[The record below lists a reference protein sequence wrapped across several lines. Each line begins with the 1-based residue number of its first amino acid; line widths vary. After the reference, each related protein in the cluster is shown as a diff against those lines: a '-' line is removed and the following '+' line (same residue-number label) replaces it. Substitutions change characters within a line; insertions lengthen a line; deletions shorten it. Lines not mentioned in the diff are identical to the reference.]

1 MKKKIKF
8 SLLAVTSVLAV
19 GVMALSACGGEKVPE
34 KVSDVIAAVNALPSV
49 EQLSLSDKS
58 KVKSARDKYN
68 ALKNADKGLVTNLDK
83 LDALE
88 AQVKI
93 LLAIDGL
100 EMSFTSDTAMLVSD
114 VYTPV
119 LEGYAYNSI
128 ETTVVYELKDAGT
141 TGAVYN
147 DGTITVTDCGTFTVG
162 ASVSYKGCNIIKEAE
177 CNVEV
182 GIEVSGTVSFAEGFE
197 EVFEDVTVT
206 IGTHTV
212 VVNSD
217 GTWTSVTQYGDR
229 VIYAE
234 SSNYIAK
241 PKEVTVAEG
250 ATELGE
256 LELSL
261 YKIKD
266 DTGKNSVDYDW
277 ENGGYKVVN
286 TNSGNFKG
294 SQVSFPALTAEAGA
308 EFEFG
313 IQLASTDLDPVRT
326 LRQGITVT
334 SGDMFYL
341 ICLNKNGNNGTS
353 SVRVFKDIV
362 GSNVSNDTKALTT
375 SVTLPRALTDDP
387 IGITLLRIKEN
398 GALKWF
404 FCVEQGEIKQLV
416 SLTQGGVPEELA
428 TLDSANLSFGVGGM
442 DDRLADTENNNVIW
456 KQPTLKTGD
465 AAGAAFRHTAEV
477 TIEKD
482 ESDTVSTAT
491 LSAANI
497 FEGGSIT
504 LTVTPKTSDNPETV
518 YAVTATLN
526 NEEIVLTNNND
537 GTFSY
542 TITNVSDD
550 LSFAVNVEMRQTK
563 TIEGRLS
570 CNSALIGTTDFTGA
584 TVSIGSYAATVTADG
599 SWTATVPYGNYTVT
613 ISHPL
618 FTAKAI
624 SNVTVNEAAFTSGN
638 FEFDMY
644 AATGRGFKEYDYESK
659 GYKVVNTNSGSFKG
673 SQVSFPALNVAAGEE
688 FAYSIRLLSTDL
700 DPARTLRQGVTVTAD
715 DMFYLICLNK
725 NGNNGTSSVRVFKNI
740 TGTNVSND
748 TKGLTTS
755 VTLPRALTDEAI
767 KLTLSRVKVGTEF
780 KWYIAVEQGEIKQIV
795 ELTQGGVPE
804 ELKKLDALKFNLGVG
819 GMDDRVGTTLDNN
832 VIWGSPTLAVGENAV
847 SDYKYTA
854 EVTVERDESDTD
866 STAVLSKTSFV
877 YGEEVTLTIT
887 PKAPVGDITYDVTSA
902 KLNGISILETLV
914 KNEDGIYTFTYKINS
929 SSDCANNELVFQIK
943 IEKLEIAPPSEI
955 AWEYDKNV
963 VEGK

>member
-1 MKKKIKF
+1 MRKNTKF
-8 SLLAVTSVLAV
+8 SLLAVASVLAV
-19 GVMALSACGGEKVPE
+19 GSMAFLSACGGEKTPE

-147 DGTITVTDCGTFTVG
+147 DGMITVTDCGTFTVG

-182 GIEVSGTVSFAEGFE
+182 GVEVSGTVSFAEGFE
-197 EVFEDVTVT
+197 EDFEDVTVT

-212 VVNSD
+212 EVNPD

-250 ATELGE
+250 ATKLGE

-266 DTGKNSVDYDW
+266 DTGTNSVDYDW

-286 TNSGNFKG
+286 KNSGNFKG
-294 SQVSFPALTAEAGA
+294 SMVSFPALTAEAGA

-313 IQLASTDLDPVRT
+313 IQLASTDLDPART

-353 SVRVFKDIV
+353 SVRVFK
-362 GSNVSNDTKALTT
+362 
-375 SVTLPRALTDDP
+375 
-387 IGITLLRIKEN
+387 
-398 GALKWF
+398 
-404 FCVEQGEIKQLV
+404 
-416 SLTQGGVPEELA
+416 
-428 TLDSANLSFGVGGM
+428 
-442 DDRLADTENNNVIW
+442 
-456 KQPTLKTGD
+456 
-465 AAGAAFRHTAEV
+465 
-477 TIEKD
+477 
-482 ESDTVSTAT
+482 
-491 LSAANI
+491 NI
-497 FEGGSIT
+497 I
-504 LTVTPKTSDNPETV
+504 
-518 YAVTATLN
+518 
-526 NEEIVLTNNND
+526 
-537 GTFSY
+537 
-542 TITNVSDD
+542 
-550 LSFAVNVEMRQTK
+550 
-563 TIEGRLS
+563 
-570 CNSALIGTTDFTGA
+570 
-584 TVSIGSYAATVTADG
+584 
-599 SWTATVPYGNYTVT
+599 
-613 ISHPL
+613 
-618 FTAKAI
+618 
-624 SNVTVNEAAFTSGN
+624 
-638 FEFDMY
+638 
-644 AATGRGFKEYDYESK
+644 
-659 GYKVVNTNSGSFKG
+659 
-673 SQVSFPALNVAAGEE
+673 
-688 FAYSIRLLSTDL
+688 
-700 DPARTLRQGVTVTAD
+700 
-715 DMFYLICLNK
+715 
-725 NGNNGTSSVRVFKNI
+725 
-740 TGTNVSND
+740 GTNVSKD

-755 VTLPRALTDEAI
+755 VTLPRALTDKAI
-767 KLTLSRVKVGTEF
+767 KLTLSRVKVGAEF
-780 KWYIAVEQGEIKQIV
+780 KWYFAVGQGEINQIV

-819 GMDDRVGTTLDNN
+819 GMDDRLGTTPDNN
-832 VIWGSPTLAVGENAV
+832 VIWGSPTLAVGEDAV
-847 SDYKYTA
+847 RDYKSTA
-854 EVTVERDESDTD
+854 GVTLEPEKSDTD

-887 PKAPVGDITYDVTSA
+887 PKAPVDGITYDVTST
-902 KLNGISILETLV
+902 KLNDIDILESLV
-914 KNEDGIYTFTYKINS
+914 KNENGIYTY
-929 SSDCANNELVFQIK
+929 L
-943 IEKLEIAPPSEI
+943 
-955 AWEYDKNV
+955 
-963 VEGK
+963 

>member
-1 MKKKIKF
+1 MRKKTKF
-8 SLLAVTSVLAV
+8 SLLAVASVLSV
-19 GVMALSACGGEKVPE
+19 GSMAFLSACGGEKTPE

-147 DGTITVTDCGTFTVG
+147 DGMITVTDCGTFTVG

-197 EVFEDVTVT
+197 EDFEDVTVT

-212 VVNSD
+212 EVNPD

-234 SSNYIAK
+234 SSNYIAQ
-241 PKEVTVAEG
+241 PKEVAVAEG
-250 ATELGE
+250 ATELGD

-266 DTGKNSVDYDW
+266 DTGTNSVDYDY
-277 ENGGYKVVN
+277 ESRGYKVVN
-286 TNSGNFKG
+286 KNSGNFKG
-294 SQVSFPALTAEAGA
+294 SKVSFPALTAEAGA

-313 IQLASTDLDPVRT
+313 IQLASTDLDPART
-326 LRQGITVT
+326 LRQGITVS

-375 SVTLPRALTDDP
+375 SVTLPRALTD
-387 IGITLLRIKEN
+387 
-398 GALKWF
+398 A
-404 FCVEQGEIKQLV
+404 
-416 SLTQGGVPEELA
+416 
-428 TLDSANLSFGVGGM
+428 
-442 DDRLADTENNNVIW
+442 
-456 KQPTLKTGD
+456 
-465 AAGAAFRHTAEV
+465 
-477 TIEKD
+477 
-482 ESDTVSTAT
+482 
-491 LSAANI
+491 
-497 FEGGSIT
+497 
-504 LTVTPKTSDNPETV
+504 
-518 YAVTATLN
+518 
-526 NEEIVLTNNND
+526 
-537 GTFSY
+537 
-542 TITNVSDD
+542 
-550 LSFAVNVEMRQTK
+550 
-563 TIEGRLS
+563 
-570 CNSALIGTTDFTGA
+570 
-584 TVSIGSYAATVTADG
+584 
-599 SWTATVPYGNYTVT
+599 
-613 ISHPL
+613 
-618 FTAKAI
+618 
-624 SNVTVNEAAFTSGN
+624 
-638 FEFDMY
+638 
-644 AATGRGFKEYDYESK
+644 
-659 GYKVVNTNSGSFKG
+659 
-673 SQVSFPALNVAAGEE
+673 
-688 FAYSIRLLSTDL
+688 
-700 DPARTLRQGVTVTAD
+700 
-715 DMFYLICLNK
+715 
-725 NGNNGTSSVRVFKNI
+725 
-740 TGTNVSND
+740 
-748 TKGLTTS
+748 
-755 VTLPRALTDEAI
+755 AI
-767 KLTLSRVKVGTEF
+767 KLTLSRVKVGEEF
-780 KWYIAVEQGEIKQIV
+780 KWYLAVEQGEIKQIV
-795 ELTQGGVPE
+795 DLTQGGVPE

-819 GMDDRVGTTLDNN
+819 GMDDRTGTTHDNN
-832 VIWGSPTLAVGENAV
+832 VIWGSPTLAVGEDAV
-847 SDYKYTA
+847 GGYKYTVS
-854 EVTVERDESDTD
+854 VTLERDESDTV

-887 PKAPVGDITYDVTSA
+887 PKAPVDGITYDVTST
-902 KLNGISILETLV
+902 KLNGIDILESLV

-929 SSDCANNELVFQIK
+929 SADFANNELVFQIK

-955 AWEYDKNV
+955 A
-963 VEGK
+963 